1 MAQIK
6 VNYLKVGKHGHYS
19 DGQSLVEK
27 ENAMMPASRVNYYL
41 ADAEHRGLDFF
52 VETGVID
59 VDDADVDGY
68 VFHGYEIIS
77 F

>member
-27 ENAMMPASRVNYYL
+27 EKSMMPDSRVNYYL
-41 ADAEHRGLDFF
+41 ADAKRRSLDFS
-52 VETGVID
+52 VETGVME
-59 VDDADVDGY
+59 VDDADVEGY
-68 VFHGYEIIS
+68 LFHGYEVL
-77 F
+77 